1 MKGDAVMTRLRK
13 ILLTLAT
20 GAALMTPQMA
30 GAVRQWML
38 PSETMF
44 SGSGNE
50 WLTVDAAI
58 SDDLFYVNHPGQ
70 DWQPVVTAPDGSTV
84 DVINRT
90 VGKLRQTFDVPITQK
105 GTYRIAATTDM
116 VMGSYMLNG
125 ERKMLPRGTTPGT
138 LKAAVP
144 EGATDLQ
151 TAEANSRIETFVTA
165 GEPTDTVFTTTG
177 KGLEMVPVTHP
188 NDVAAGEPA
197 TFRFLIDGQ
206 PAAGLDVVAIPGGVR
221 YRDALNDI
229 NARTGADGRVSLTL
243 PQAGMYWISVSMGG
257 RRAGV
262 EGGPPQRRATYSM
275 VIEVQG

>member
-1 MKGDAVMTRLRK
+1 
-13 ILLTLAT
+13 
-20 GAALMTPQMA
+20 
-30 GAVRQWML
+30 
-38 PSETMF
+38 
-44 SGSGNE
+44 
-50 WLTVDAAI
+50 
-58 SDDLFYVNHPGQ
+58 
-70 DWQPVVTAPDGSTV
+70 
-84 DVINRT
+84 
-90 VGKLRQTFDVPITQK
+90 
-105 GTYRIAATTDM
+105 M